1 MRLAGFLGHGGDLDL
16 REARFFQEAMQ
27 GAFLEAEPDV
37 GVELAGLL
45 EGVLVEIEHEN
56 LTAGAQDP
64 VGFIDRAL
72 RMLGVVQGLEQALA
86 LYHHEPGTLARRH
99 WRYLHERT
107 LGRMAPLADI
117 IRQAA
122 CLAIS
127 RGPATGREEITRE
140 LMDEIIL
147 DHWSTLE
154 YAEVKEVQA
163 RKARASRQGR
173 KRPGRTS
180 SA

>member
-1 MRLAGFLGHGGDLDL
+1 MIEVDDSLDRAFMALA
-16 REARFFQEAMQ
+16 
-27 GAFLEAEPDV
+27 
-37 GVELAGLL
+37 
-45 EGVLVEIEHEN
+45 
-56 LTAGAQDP
+56 DP
-64 VGFIDRAL
+64 VRRDI
-72 RMLGVVQGLEQALA
+72 V
-86 LYHHEPGTLARRH
+86 AR
-99 WRYLHERT
+99 L
-107 LGRMAPLADI
+107 
-117 IRQAA
+117 
-122 CLAIS
+122 S